1 VTPLLDL
8 IDAIL
13 GAILHAILLV
23 WDTAHLSTLMSKLA
37 STKALMVLGLN
48 FFGSFAFQQCIN
60 N

>member
-1 VTPLLDL
+1 
-8 IDAIL
+8 
-13 GAILHAILLV
+13 
-23 WDTAHLSTLMSKLA
+23 MSKLA